1 MLYSAMLVSAIQQC
15 DSVITIYSLP
25 LVLSGYLNHV
35 SVDNDCSS
43 RMYIYTSLYE
53 AWLFHLSRLN
63 IFLNLFHLFLFSDFL
78 CTFKISV
85 LKLKGEKRELCK
97 QLNNSNFTH
106 HCHLILHIENQLF
119 SDINLLFEIQI
130 SWWLSW

>member
-1 MLYSAMLVSAIQQC
+1 MVVSAIQQC
-15 DSVITIYSLP
+15 DSVITKYSLP

-53 AWLFHLSRLN
+53 AWLFHLNRLN

-78 CTFKISV
+78 GTFKISV
-85 LKLKGEKRELCK
+85 LKVKGEKWEL
-97 QLNNSNFTH
+97 
-106 HCHLILHIENQLF
+106 
-119 SDINLLFEIQI
+119 
-130 SWWLSW
+130 